1 MARHFLR
8 LKLRVFLNSFTRG
21 SGTQRTLGI
30 LGLALAL
37 VAGVLCAVFFVAS
50 RDEDFIDDAVL
61 IFAGAFGLAWLVFPV
76 LLFGSDNT
84 VDPMR
89 FSMLPLSPRQLVG
102 GQLAAGLVGGPA
114 TFAALTLGAAA
125 YALSDSV
132 PTALLAVA
140 AAVLTLLVCQV
151 ASRAFTTSI
160 GGALRSRKGRDFAL
174 LAAALLA
181 ASIYPV
187 QVGLQ
192 AYLERAGAGGVGR
205 IADVVAWLPFGWP
218 FAAVLDARDGDWEA
232 ATFRFVGTA
241 LLVVALGAV
250 WAGAIA
256 RTLAAPAASGPA
268 NKAVSGDLAPAWVR
282 PVLPAGPLGAVVAKE
297 LRYWWRDPRR
307 RAAAMTALFVGVGVV
322 AATTVSS
329 GGGLGPQLAF
339 AGVAVAFFSTMN
351 SANQF
356 GIDGT
361 PVWSNLAAPDSADAD
376 VGGRQLAL
384 ALLTAPACL
393 LVTGAGTLVAGAPL
407 SWGAAAFG
415 ACLAALGAGLAVT
428 TVISV
433 LAPYAVPENPS
444 NPFASGSG
452 GGCSTV
458 AYQVIGFVGQFV
470 VLAPIAGMVLWG
482 ALGDRPAVLWATL
495 GIGPAWGLAAAL
507 IGRRIGARMLARRG
521 PDLLMA
527 VTPRG

>member
-21 SGTQRTLGI
+21 SATQRTLGI

-37 VAGVLCAVFFVAS
+37 VAGVLVSVFFVSS
-50 RDEDFIDDAVL
+50 RNEEFLDDAVL
-61 IFAGAFGLAWLVFPV
+61 IFAGGFGLAWLVFPV

-89 FSMLPLSPRQLVG
+89 FSLLPVSPRQFVR

-114 TFAALTLGAAA
+114 AFATLTLGAAA

-132 PTALLAVA
+132 PTAVLAVV

-174 LAAALLA
+174 LTAALLA

-192 AYLERAGAGGVGR
+192 AYLTEAGTDGVGR
-205 IADVVAWLPFGWP
+205 IADLAAWLPFGWP
-218 FAAVLDARDGDWEA
+218 FAAVLDARDGDWA
-232 ATFRFVGTA
+232 AAAARLAGTA

-250 WAGAIA
+250 WARAIA
-256 RTLAAPAASGPA
+256 RTLEAPAASGPA
-268 NKAVSGDLAPAWVR
+268 SKAVSGDLSPAWVR
-282 PVLPAGPLGAVVAKE
+282 PVLPSGPLGAVVAKE

-307 RAAAMTALFVGVGVV
+307 RAAALTALFVGVGVV

-339 AGVAVAFFSTMN
+339 AGIAVAFFSTMN

-361 PVWSNLAAPDSADAD
+361 PVWSNLAAPDSARAD
-376 VGGRQLAL
+376 IGGRQLAL

-393 LVTGAGTLVAGAPL
+393 LVTVAGTLVSDAPL

-415 ACLAALGAGLAVT
+415 GCMAALGAGLAVT

-433 LAPYAVPENPS
+433 VAPYSVPENPS
-444 NPFASGSG
+444 NPFASGSS

-458 AYQVIGFVGQFV
+458 AYQVVGFVGQFV
-470 VLAPIAGMVLWG
+470 VLAPVAGLVLWG
-482 ALGDRPAVLWATL
+482 VLDDRPAALWATL
-495 GIGPAWGLAAAL
+495 LVGPVWGLGAAL
-507 IGRRIGARMLARRG
+507 IGRRIGARTLERRG
-521 PDLLMA
+521 PDLLLT

>member
-21 SGTQRTLGI
+21 SATQRTLGI
-30 LGLALAL
+30 LGLGLAL
-37 VAGVLCAVFFVAS
+37 VAGVLCAVFFVSS
-50 RDEDFIDDAVL
+50 RNEEFLDDAVL

-89 FSMLPLSPRQLVG
+89 FSLLPVSPRQFVR

-114 TFAALTLGAAA
+114 TFAVLTLGAAA
-125 YALSDSV
+125 YALSDSAT
-132 PTALLAVA
+132 TAILAVV

-160 GGALRSRKGRDFAL
+160 GGALRSRQGRDFAL

-192 AYLERAGAGGVGR
+192 TYLQEAGTDGVGR

-218 FAAVLDARDGDWEA
+218 FAAVLDGRDGNWAA
-232 ATFRFVGTA
+232 ATVRLASTV
-241 LLVVALGAV
+241 LLLVALGAV
-250 WAGAIA
+250 WARAIA
-256 RTLAAPAASGPA
+256 RTLEAPAASGPA
-268 NKAVSGDLAPAWVR
+268 SKAVSGDLAPAWVR
-282 PVLPAGPLGAVVAKE
+282 PVLPSGPLGAVVAKE

-307 RAAAMTALFVGVGVV
+307 RAAALTALFVGVGVV

-339 AGVAVAFFSTMN
+339 AGIAVAFFSTMN

-361 PVWSNLAAPDSADAD
+361 PVWSNLAAPDSARAD

-393 LVTGAGTLVAGAPL
+393 LVTAAGTLVADAPL

-415 ACLAALGAGLAVT
+415 GCMAALGAGLGVT

-433 LAPYAVPENPS
+433 VAPYSVPENPS
-444 NPFASGSG
+444 NPFASGSS
-452 GGCSTV
+452 GGCSTA
-458 AYQVIGFVGQFV
+458 AYQVVGFLGQFL
-470 VLAPIAGMVLWG
+470 VLAPIAGLVLWG
-482 ALGDRPAVLWATL
+482 VLADRPAVLWATL
-495 GIGPAWGLAAAL
+495 VIGPVWGLGAAL
-507 IGRRIGARMLARRG
+507 IGHRIGARMLERRG
-521 PDLLMA
+521 PDLLLA